1 VAIAPHACAFH
12 LDERGG
18 LFWAAAPSVLSF
30 DSVFLLLPQHLENS
44 MPRTLWLALIL
55 SASVVGLALAQSHHG
70 YTSSGPPE
78 SAFAA
83 QMMQAMERM
92 DAGMMA
98 AKPTGNPDRDFAAMM
113 IPHHQGAIDMAKV
126 ELIYGRDPVLRRLAQ
141 GIIVEQQQE
150 IELMQRYLS
159 EGSAAQR

>member
-1 VAIAPHACAFH
+1 
-12 LDERGG
+12 
-18 LFWAAAPSVLSF
+18 
-30 DSVFLLLPQHLENS
+30 
-44 MPRTLWLALIL
+44 MPRTLWLALML

-70 YTSSGPPE
+70 DTGSGPPE

-98 AKPTGNPDRDFAAMM
+98 AKPTGNSDRDFAAMM

-141 GIIVEQQQE
+141 GIIVEQRQE
-150 IELMQRYLS
+150 IELMQRYLR

>member
-1 VAIAPHACAFH
+1 
-12 LDERGG
+12 
-18 LFWAAAPSVLSF
+18 
-30 DSVFLLLPQHLENS
+30 

-78 SAFAA
+78 SAFE
-83 QMMQAMERM
+83 AMERM

-113 IPHHQGAIDMAKV
+113 IPHHQGAIDMPKL
-126 ELIYGRDPVLRRLAQ
+126 ELIYGRDPVLRRLAE

-150 IELMQRYLS
+150 IELMQRYLH
-159 EGSAAQR
+159 EGSAPQR

>member
-1 VAIAPHACAFH
+1 MLSGSIA
-12 LDERGG
+12 
-18 LFWAAAPSVLSF
+18 
-30 DSVFLLLPQHLENS
+30 
-44 MPRTLWLALIL
+44 
-55 SASVVGLALAQSHHG
+55 GLALAQSHHG
-70 YTSSGPPE
+70 DMRPGPPE

-126 ELIYGRDPVLRRLAQ
+126 ELIYGQDPVLRRLAQ
-141 GIIVEQQQE
+141 GIIVAQQQE
-150 IELMQRYLS
+150 IELMQRYLH
-159 EGSAAQR
+159 EGSASPR

>member
-1 VAIAPHACAFH
+1 
-12 LDERGG
+12 
-18 LFWAAAPSVLSF
+18 
-30 DSVFLLLPQHLENS
+30 
-44 MPRTLWLALIL
+44 ML
-55 SASVVGLALAQSHHG
+55 SASVVGLALGQRLHVHTG
-70 YTSSGPPE
+70 SGPAE

-113 IPHHQGAIDMAKV
+113 IPHHQGAIDMAKL
-126 ELIYGRDPVLRRLAQ
+126 ELIYGRDPVLRRLAE

-150 IELMQRYLS
+150 IELMQRYLH
-159 EGSAAQR
+159 EGTAPQR